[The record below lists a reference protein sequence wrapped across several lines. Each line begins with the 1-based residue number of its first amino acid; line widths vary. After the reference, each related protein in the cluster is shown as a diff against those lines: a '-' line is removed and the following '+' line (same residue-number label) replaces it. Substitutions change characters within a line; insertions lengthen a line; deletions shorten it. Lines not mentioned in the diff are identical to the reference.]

1 MSQPNSNKEREEY
14 LAAAAEMYDQLRQWR
29 EEHPETSIDEIAG
42 QVTPRRRELMGQL
55 LKQLARQDGDGE
67 VVEGLACPECGGG
80 MIYKGAPKRGI
91 AHLEGE
97 VMLARAYYYCAQC
110 ETGLFPPG

>member
-14 LAAAAEMYDQLRQWR
+14 LAAAADMYDQLCQWR
-29 EEHPETSIDEIAG
+29 EQHPKANIDEIAG
-42 QVTPRRRELMGQL
+42 QVTPRRRELMGQV
-55 LKQLARQDGDGE
+55 LKQLARQHGDGE
-67 VVEGLACPECGGG
+67 VVEGLVCPECGGA
-80 MIYKGAPKRGI
+80 MIYKGTSKRGI

-97 VMLARAYYYCAQC
+97 VALGRAYYYCARC